1 MKNLYLTTRGRWLF
15 ATATAAIITIVACN
29 KNDDKP
35 AEQQLAITSFS
46 PVEAAEGATVVIKG
60 TAFSPDKTLNGVKF
74 NGLAATVSSAATN
87 GTELSVT
94 VPEDATTGKIT
105 VTVGDKTVTSATDF
119 KVNPTAPVITTIAPE
134 KGDIGTEVTITGNRY
149 TNTSEVYFGGVK
161 ATEVTFVGKT
171 SLKAKVPTGALNGKV
186 KVTAATLEAL
196 SAADFWVKPAITSLS
211 TDKAIEDAA
220 IEINGTNFSTVKTE
234 NTVYFGT
241 KAATEITEATATKLK
256 VKVPAGAENDFIKVV
271 VKEQQAVSTTKFT
284 LLPTLISFS
293 PTSVE
298 RGKVLMITGK
308 NFNAGEIWLN
318 GKKLATY
325 SSGGTTIG
333 LTIPNDAESGKL
345 VIKQSGVDQEFATEL
360 RVVNYWKDHDP
371 QMASIIYRQECNFVY
386 NNKLYFAFGYDNAS
400 TGSISF
406 MTQVRSYDPINKTWN
421 HEFDIPAT
429 VPLRRVA
436 FSVVKGDKWYFGG
449 GDGPDRRE
457 CWVADLTKT
466 STGAGAYTPLTNLNM
481 GSMYDD
487 AFLLNNE
494 VYLATMLYEKKL
506 YRLDPAANSGKG
518 SWNEVLP
525 ITLSGG
531 LMNSV
536 ATINNKAYILDNQG
550 NFGEF
555 DPAVPSLVSKTSTTY
570 ISESG
575 IFAINGVVYNAANG
589 SLYAY
594 SPGENKWDLKT
605 NTPANDLKIFTINGR
620 VFGMTLNGHTWEYIY
635 Q

>member
-1 MKNLYLTTRGRWLF
+1 MKNLHRSTRRRWLW
-15 ATATAAIITIVACN
+15 ATAIAAIIAIVACN
-29 KNDDKP
+29 KNDDKQ
-35 AEQQLAITSFS
+35 AAQLAITTFS
-46 PVEAAEGATVVIKG
+46 PAEAAEGATVVIKG
-60 TAFSPDKTLNGVKF
+60 IAFSPDKALNTVKF
-74 NGLAATVSSAATN
+74 NGLAAAVSNAAAN

-105 VTVGDKTVTSATDF
+105 VTVGDQTVTSTTEF
-119 KVNPTAPVITTIAPE
+119 KVNATAPVITTVVPE
-134 KGDIGTEVTITGNRY
+134 KGDIGTEVTITGNRF
-149 TNTSEVYFGGVK
+149 TNTSEVYFGGIK

-171 SLKAKVPTGALNGKV
+171 SLKAKLPAGALNGKV
-186 KVTAATLEAL
+186 KVTAASLEAL
-196 SAADFWVKPAITSLS
+196 SAANFWVRPAITGF
-211 TDKAIEDAA
+211 TAEKAPEGTV
-220 IEINGTNFSTVKTE
+220 IEINGTNFSTVTTE

-241 KAATEITEATATKLK
+241 KAATEITEATAIKLK
-256 VKVPAGAENDFIKVV
+256 VKVPVDAENDIIKVV
-271 VKEQQAVSTTKFT
+271 VKEQEAVSATKFT

-293 PTSVE
+293 PASIE
-298 RGKVLMITGK
+298 RGRPLEITGK
-308 NFNAGEIWLN
+308 NFGSAEVWLN
-318 GKKLATY
+318 GNRLAPY
-325 SSGGTTIG
+325 SNTATTIG
-333 LTIPNDAESGKL
+333 VTIPNDAVSGKL

-360 RVVNYWKDHDP
+360 RVVNYWKSHDP

-400 TGSISF
+400 TGSIGF
-406 MTQVRSYDPINKTWN
+406 MTQVRSYDPINKVWN

-466 STGAGAYTPLTNLNM
+466 GTGAGAYTQLTNLNV

-487 AFLLNNE
+487 AFVLNNE

-525 ITLSGG
+525 LTLPGG

-536 ATINNKAYILDNQG
+536 ATINNKAYIQDNQG
-550 NFGEF
+550 NFAEF
-555 DPAVPSLVSKTSTTY
+555 DPAVPSLTSKAGSTY

-575 IFAINGVVYNAANG
+575 IFAINGVCYNVSNG
-589 SLYAY
+589 SLYTY
-594 SPGENKWDLKT
+594 SPGENKWALKAG
-605 NTPANDLKIFTINGR
+605 TPSNDLKIFIINGR
-620 VFGMTLNGHTWEYIY
+620 VFGMALNGYTWEYIY